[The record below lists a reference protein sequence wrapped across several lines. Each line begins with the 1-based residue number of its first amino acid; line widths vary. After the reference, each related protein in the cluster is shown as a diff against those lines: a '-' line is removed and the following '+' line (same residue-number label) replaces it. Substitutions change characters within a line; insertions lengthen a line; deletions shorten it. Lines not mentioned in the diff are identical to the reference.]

1 MGEVGTVPTS
11 THLSVTAPLIL
22 SAAKDLC
29 VRLARPFAALRVT
42 ACRGYVILSAA
53 KDLVRPSRQ
62 TLRGTQSLPSEK
74 RRGDSLQGICHPER
88 REGSRADFWGITSA
102 TDC

>member
-29 VRLARPFAALRVT
+29 VRLARPFAALRACPQRSEGVT

-53 KDLVRPSRQ
+53 KDLVRTS
-62 TLRGTQSLPSEK
+62 GES
-74 RRGDSLQGICHPER
+74 PEQQIV
-88 REGSRADFWGITSA
+88 DV
-102 TDC
+102 

>member
-1 MGEVGTVPTS
+1 VGEVGTVPTS
-11 THLSVTAPLIL
+11 THLSVTAPL
-22 SAAKDLC
+22 
-29 VRLARPFAALRVT
+29 
-42 ACRGYVILSAA
+42 ILSAA

-88 REGSRADFWGITSA
+88 REGSRADFWGITRA